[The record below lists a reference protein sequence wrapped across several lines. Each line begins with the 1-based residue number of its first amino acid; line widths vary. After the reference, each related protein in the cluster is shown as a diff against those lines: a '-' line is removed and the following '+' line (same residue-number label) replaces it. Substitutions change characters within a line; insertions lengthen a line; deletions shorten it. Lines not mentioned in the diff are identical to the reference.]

1 MKNGRGRLNTVLA
14 VCLLLSIMIF
24 YTGCSNQTGDN
35 DSGITTTAESGSSE
49 NGKSTEESGSK
60 EDGAASSPSGS
71 GSETEYA
78 EAEELFKEVSELI
91 ASAGKEQPV
100 ELTGESYTI
109 SAGGTYRISG
119 NIENGQLVVEAGK
132 DDMVVLIFDGV
143 SITNPEDGAVKV
155 EQAGEVVIVLE
166 RGTENTITSGTAVE
180 ISDNSV
186 GDENASGAALHSKDD
201 LWITGEGSLVVGGYI
216 NNGIHSS
223 DTLYICGGDITIE
236 AVNNAVKS
244 KEEVRIAGGNITV
257 TAGNDGIKASDSNDE
272 SIGSI
277 IIYNGELDITAYGD
291 GIQAAADLTVYGGNY
306 TMVTGTG
313 SAAANTTADSGFG
326 GMGGFGGWGERGT
339 GWDMSDESTDS
350 AKGLKAGSSISIYGG
365 TFEIDSYDDSVHSN
379 GNILICGGSFT
390 LSSGDDGVH
399 ADKELDIQG
408 GNINILTC
416 YEGLEANQILIG
428 DGTVSITAY
437 DDGINANGG
446 SSAMGWGFGFGGG
459 STSSDEDM
467 PNLVIRGGDIY
478 VNASGDG
485 LDSNGNLLIEG
496 GNIIV
501 DGPSD
506 SGNGALDYGM
516 ENGGTCI
523 VNGGTVLALGS
534 AGMSETFDATS
545 GQCSFR
551 YYCTSTYNAD
561 TTITIT
567 DSQGNVLSSYTTVK
581 PGNCVIF
588 SSPEL
593 TQGEVYTVAVGS
605 ENAELTLISVSTDGG
620 SGNGYGNF
628 GGFGGGRGG
637 HGGMGG
643 KEGDARPEMPEG
655 DDRFPGGQEMPEDMP
670 ELPEGGMSPGEYE
683 IPDGKAQ
690 PGEYEIPPQD
700 GMPLDRKEGQKPET

>member
-1 MKNGRGRLNTVLA
+1 MKNRRGRLKTVLA

-35 DSGITTTAESGSSE
+35 DSMTAATAESVGNE

-60 EDGAASSPSGS
+60 EGGAASSPS

-109 SAGGTYRISG
+109 NAGGTYRLSG
-119 NIENGQLVVEAGK
+119 TIESGQLVVEAGK
-132 DDMVVLIFDGV
+132 DDTVVLIFDGV
-143 SITNPEDGAVKV
+143 SITNPEDAAVKV

-180 ISDNSV
+180 ISDNSE
-186 GDENASGAALHSKDD
+186 GDESASGAALHSKDD

-277 IIYNGELDITAYGD
+277 IIYNGELHITAYGD
-291 GIQAAADLTVYGGNY
+291 GIQAADDLTVCGGNY

-313 SAAANTTADSGFG
+313 SAAASTAADSGFG

-408 GNINILTC
+408 GNIAILTC

-446 SSAMGWGFGFGGG
+446 SSAMGWGFGGG
-459 STSSDEDM
+459 STSSGEDM
-467 PNLVIRGGDIY
+467 PNLIIRGGDIY

-523 VNGGTVLALGS
+523 VNGGTILALGS
-534 AGMSETFDATS
+534 SGMSETFDASS

-551 YYCTSTYNAD
+551 YYCTSAYNAGD
-561 TTITIT
+561 RILIA
-567 DSQGNVLSSYTTVK
+567 DSEGNTLYSYTAVK
-581 PGNCVIF
+581 SGNCIIF

-593 TQGEVYTVAVGS
+593 TQGEAYSVTVGS
-605 ENAELTLISVSTDGG
+605 ENAELTLTSVSTDGG
-620 SGNGYGNF
+620 SGNGYENF
-628 GGFGGGRGG
+628 GGFGGHGGDRGG
-637 HGGMGG
+637 MDG
-643 KEGDARPEMPEG
+643 KEGEARPEMPEG
-655 DDRFPGGQEMPEDMP
+655 DDRFPGGQEMPDDMP
-670 ELPEGGMSPGEYE
+670 ELPEGGMGPGEYE